1 MSQNLVSLSLSAGQ
15 LEEVQVALGVVEKN
29 LAGLISL
36 SVEQRLELRKMGPKS
51 ETFARKTH
59 GVVVQNPEIMPRG
72 FDIEA
77 FTEDVVALDQ
87 LRPLFLRI
95 TALARR
101 ADDTEMALGSDIY
114 KAALDGYRFAKAAG
128 KGAAL
133 DELSELA
140 TVRFGRKGRPTEE
153 ANNPAA

>member
-1 MSQNLVSLSLSAGQ
+1 MTQNVVSLVLSAEQ
-15 LEEVQVALGVVEKN
+15 LDQARKALGMLEQS
-29 LAGLISL
+29 LADLISL
-36 SVEQRLELRKMGPKS
+36 SVEQRQELRKMGPKS
-51 ETFARKTH
+51 ETFARKAH
-59 GVVVQNPEIMPRG
+59 EVVLQNPDIMPRS

-77 FTEDVVALDQ
+77 FTEDMLALDQ

-101 ADDTEMALGSDIY
+101 AEDTEMALGSDIY

-133 DELSELA
+133 DELSEQA
-140 TVRFGRKGRPTEE
+140 AVRFGRKGRP
-153 ANNPAA
+153 ANGGADSAG